1 MNASK
6 PAVSQSQ
13 GPDKDSAESIASRL
27 SEHIIALQH
36 VGHIVA
42 DLDVAIASY
51 CRLYG
56 LAEESVRR
64 IPDQG
69 KDTLTRFAFLDVA
82 GTEFE
87 LIEPVSEAFKSL
99 LFGVPSGGGGINHLA
114 WRVRKLDQALAGL
127 AKSGITVGFVT
138 PNGPVNLPDKRMVYL
153 DPATTDGILIELLEF
168 HAYAHA

>member
-6 PAVSQSQ
+6 PADSQSQ
-13 GPDKDSAESIASRL
+13 GPGQDSGESITSGL

-42 DLDVAIASY
+42 DLDVAINSY
-51 CRLYG
+51 RRLYG
-56 LAEESVRR
+56 LGDESVRR

-87 LIEPVSEAFKSL
+87 LIEPVSEAFKNL
-99 LFGVPSGGGGINHLA
+99 LFAAPSGGGGINHLA
-114 WRVRKLDQALAGL
+114 WRVRKMDQALAEL
-127 AKSGITVGFVT
+127 AKCGITAGFVT
-138 PNGPVNLPDKRMVYL
+138 PNGPVDLPDKRMVYL

-168 HAYAHA
+168 HADADA